1 LANVY
6 LWQGGLR
13 KQALELLETPPPP
26 ELGTGEF
33 AARRKALQGSLLTSP
48 DKHVPEA
55 HVRLAEAE
63 ALALSGAPN
72 VESEVL
78 LNEGTLAIDE
88 HDFEAGR
95 RFLLRGLALARAN
108 HQPWIEIPIAGSL
121 GLIEGRQEH
130 YGAAIDWL
138 NQSLAAAKSIDARA
152 VEALT
157 LTNLGWMNSAIGD
170 YAVAIPNFNE
180 AENLNQNSG
189 AKATIQNNIGEVY
202 RSQEKYAEAWDAFS
216 KAREFAA
223 GNLAYAD
230 ELIDSLSGLA
240 WVALAQGRISTA
252 ETLEKEA
259 QKVLSQNKNPDPRLA
274 TNLQLLHADLLRV
287 SGHPDQSEKVLLNLL
302 KQNILP
308 SDRWQS
314 EFELASVYVDRHKN
328 GLAQRQFEK
337 VLRTLSSARGSLSEL
352 GQELAFST
360 RESTF
365 YKSYVEF
372 LVSTGKQFE
381 AFRVADRIRARTL
394 NAQLQKLAN
403 EEAAQ
408 LSLPALQSS
417 LGRRKQVLLSYWLAP
432 KRSFMWLVS
441 ASRFQMVELPSS
453 GSLEP
458 KIKTYLDEM
467 VEGKGIQD
475 AAGQHGEELYKI
487 LITPVEKF
495 IPQNADIV
503 IVPDG
508 TLATLNFETLV
519 VPGAS
524 PHYWINDVTVSNA
537 VSVAALTRNQPSLR
551 APEDLLAIGDP
562 VDKSGSPALA
572 HANEEIKLVSSSAPA
587 AAEVVITGKNA
598 TPSAYAS
605 SHPERFRRIHFA
617 AHGISNQ
624 IKPLE
629 SAILL
634 SPDGENS
641 TSLYGYDIVKHK
653 LTAELVVISS
663 CKGAEG
669 RIYGEGSVGLAWA
682 FMKAG
687 AHQVIAA
694 LWNLD
699 DAAAAELMKAFY
711 DALNSGK
718 SPAAALR
725 AAKLSLMKDSNHQRP
740 YYWATLQIYLG
751 S

>member
-1 LANVY
+1 
-6 LWQGGLR
+6 
-13 KQALELLETPPPP
+13 
-26 ELGTGEF
+26 
-33 AARRKALQGSLLTSP
+33 
-48 DKHVPEA
+48 
-55 HVRLAEAE
+55 
-63 ALALSGAPN
+63 
-72 VESEVL
+72 
-78 LNEGTLAIDE
+78 
-88 HDFEAGR
+88 
-95 RFLLRGLALARAN
+95 
-108 HQPWIEIPIAGSL
+108 
-121 GLIEGRQEH
+121 
-130 YGAAIDWL
+130 
-138 NQSLAAAKSIDARA
+138 
-152 VEALT
+152 
-157 LTNLGWMNSAIGD
+157 
-170 YAVAIPNFNE
+170 
-180 AENLNQNSG
+180 
-189 AKATIQNNIGEVY
+189 
-202 RSQEKYAEAWDAFS
+202 
-216 KAREFAA
+216 
-223 GNLAYAD
+223 
-230 ELIDSLSGLA
+230 
-240 WVALAQGRISTA
+240 
-252 ETLEKEA
+252 
-259 QKVLSQNKNPDPRLA
+259 
-274 TNLQLLHADLLRV
+274 
-287 SGHPDQSEKVLLNLL
+287 
-302 KQNILP
+302 
-308 SDRWQS
+308 
-314 EFELASVYVDRHKN
+314 
-328 GLAQRQFEK
+328 
-337 VLRTLSSARGSLSEL
+337 
-352 GQELAFST
+352 
-360 RESTF
+360 
-365 YKSYVEF
+365 
-372 LVSTGKQFE
+372 
-381 AFRVADRIRARTL
+381 
-394 NAQLQKLAN
+394 
-403 EEAAQ
+403 
-408 LSLPALQSS
+408 
-417 LGRRKQVLLSYWLAP
+417 
-432 KRSFMWLVS
+432 
-441 ASRFQMVELPSS
+441 MVELPSS

-537 VSVAALTRNQPSLR
+537 VSVAALTRNQRSLR

-699 DAAAAELMKAFY
+699 DAAAAELMKTFY